1 MDLVETFFVG
11 RCLYLRGKGVESNER
26 KMFDAEAETR
36 DKNLTENC
44 VLESLLFLWKQF
56 CHRQETEESTRRN
69 FDRIPE
75 ESNR

>member
-44 VLESLLFLWKQF
+44 VLESLLFL
-56 CHRQETEESTRRN
+56 
-69 FDRIPE
+69 
-75 ESNR
+75 